1 MRVKNKGRRE
11 TRRHY
16 RKDGTMREGWKM
28 RIKERI
34 REILKE
40 GENGGRKE
48 ERKGA
53 NGRKTRKEE
62 RKLQDIRKK
71 ENCQGRD
78 IKKGTM
84 KKGKN

>member
-28 RIKERI
+28 RIKERL

-48 ERKGA
+48 RGKERMDEKQGRRKG
-53 NGRKTRKEE
+53 NYT
-62 RKLQDIRKK
+62 I
-71 ENCQGRD
+71 
-78 IKKGTM
+78 
-84 KKGKN
+84 